1 MMSAAKGLIVAVIS
15 LVIGIIMLLFYVNY
29 VDSSNTAPLDA
40 NTLNIINSI
49 PVFLGLSLLGV
60 AVGSIWAG
68 FSGAFGGG
76 KKTF

>member
-15 LVIGIIMLLFYVNY
+15 LIIGIIMLLFYVNY
-29 VDSSNTAPLDA
+29 VDSSNTASLDA

-68 FSGAFGGG
+68 FKGVFGSG
-76 KKTF
+76 KDVI